1 MNYKDFRS
9 CTGDIRIS
17 STTGHAVII
26 SKDFVAVPETL
37 WPQAYLNGAI
47 SREMRVDSLNNYIA
61 DAAREKLEMESQE
74 RAKYRSILE
83 VAFNDPSNYVD
94 VNGNPSIK
102 SLIPLFAPD
111 LPKPAVVNEV
121 WAIMLE
127 EDKDTTTQVKR
138 RGRPPL
144 NKTEVV

>member
-1 MNYKDFRS
+1 
-9 CTGDIRIS
+9 
-17 STTGHAVII
+17 
-26 SKDFVAVPETL
+26 
-37 WPQAYLNGAI
+37 
-47 SREMRVDSLNNYIA
+47 
-61 DAAREKLEMESQE
+61 MESQE